1 MIRTE
6 LPCQRLEVARTVPL
20 NARISAAFQG
30 FDVLFARGED
40 QGEGRRGKS
49 SNHGEDF
56 TLFFFSMFAVKDEAS
71 ERARFRARESSQF
84 LSFLKKSNGGERQ
97 GREESGAGFAENWS
111 VKRNNEPRNKAGCV
125 FFLSSAKHRS
135 RHIKSM
141 KSSVIRI
148 F

>member
-6 LPCQRLEVARTVPL
+6 LPCQRLEVARMVPV

-56 TLFFFSMFAVKDEAS
+56 TLFLFSMFAVKDEAS
-71 ERARFRARESSQF
+71 ELGFERVKARNFDCFFEEEQRD
-84 LSFLKKSNGGERQ
+84 ERQ
-97 GREESGAGFAENWS
+97 GKEESGAGFAENWS

>member
-6 LPCQRLEVARTVPL
+6 LPCQRLEVARMVPV

-56 TLFFFSMFAVKDEAS
+56 TLFLSSMFAVKDEAS
-71 ERARFRARESSQF
+71 ELGFERVKARNFDR
-84 LSFLKKSNGGERQ
+84 FLKSNATRDKEGKNQERDL
-97 GREESGAGFAENWS
+97 R
-111 VKRNNEPRNKAGCV
+111 
-125 FFLSSAKHRS
+125 
-135 RHIKSM
+135 
-141 KSSVIRI
+141 RI
-148 F
+148 GV

>member
-6 LPCQRLEVARTVPL
+6 LPCQRLEVARMVPV

-56 TLFFFSMFAVKDEAS
+56 TLFLFSMFAVKDEAS
-71 ERARFRARESSQF
+71 ELGFGRVEDRNFYR
-84 LSFLKKSNGGERQ
+84 FLKKRQ
-97 GREESGAGFAENWS
+97 GKEESAAGFAENWS
-111 VKRNNEPRNKAGCV
+111 VKRNNEPRNKAECV